1 MTKRTLILLS
11 FLLLAVASRFIIM
24 AGPQWANF
32 SPMGA
37 LALFSGYFFKDKRFA
52 IIYSLLSLWVSNLLL
67 NNLLY
72 SNYFKGFSWGFSGS
86 QFFLFASLTF
96 IGSFI
101 SKLKNN
107 FRIILWVNF
116 LVWAFSDEVV
126 YSKDMSGL
134 SACYFSAIPFFQNS
148 LLSQLLFGTLFFGC
162 LEWLKSRDKSLA

>member
-1 MTKRTLILLS
+1 
-11 FLLLAVASRFIIM
+11 M

-107 FRIILWVNF
+107 FRTILWVNFLVSVGFFLISNF